1 MYHFVTTQ
9 EVIVKKLLALVA
21 IVLGV
26 LVAAGTAHA
35 GCMATVGLLSTPK
48 PDLAPGQA
56 WFVKVRILQ
65 HGRTPMSDAKPEI
78 RIQRT
83 NGMLLVFKA
92 TPTPKV
98 GTYRARVV
106 FPRGG
111 RYSLSVYDG
120 FPVKEC
126 ARVHTFNS
134 VVIHDPS

>member
-1 MYHFVTTQ
+1 VYHFVTTQ
-9 EVIVKKLLALVA
+9 EVIVKKLFALVA

-26 LVAAGTAHA
+26 LVAAGTAYA
-35 GCMATVGLLSTPK
+35 GCMATVGLGSTPT

-65 HGRTPMSDAKPEI
+65 HGRTPMSDARPEI
-78 RIQRT
+78 RIRRT
-83 NGMLLVFKA
+83 NGKLLVFKA

-106 FPRGG
+106 VPRAG

-126 ARVHTFNS
+126 ARVHTFGS
-134 VVIHDPS
+134 VVILDPS